1 MKVFLTK
8 INESWIVDKIREEF
22 YKEFP
27 NITTNKI
34 READIVW
41 VIAPWLSPKLN
52 LKKLRNKKVLCS
64 VYHLDKDKKENEDI
78 ERFKQFDENVDQYHT
93 ISLISKEQIKKM
105 TNKKITQ
112 IPFWVN
118 VNQFYLHDEKKSL
131 RAKYGIDSES
141 FLVGSFQRDSEGRDL
156 SKPKMIKGPD
166 IFLEIIEELNR
177 EKNKLTVILTGKR
190 RNYLIQNL
198 ESLGIR
204 YRYFEMVD
212 TLTLNELYN
221 LLDLYVVSSRLEGGP
236 QAIVECATSMTPII
250 STKVGVAP
258 QILNPKSIFDQNDVK
273 SFFSAETDVDYAKKQ
288 VEKYETPGGFN
299 PFLNL
304 LTSIYES

>member
-1 MKVFLTK
+1 MKKKNPV
-8 INESWIVDKIREEF
+8 
-22 YKEFP
+22 
-27 NITTNKI
+27 
-34 READIVW
+34 
-41 VIAPWLSPKLN
+41 SP
-52 LKKLRNKKVLCS
+52 
-64 VYHLDKDKKENEDI
+64 KDKKDW
-78 ERFKQFDENVDQYHT
+78 VDFT
-93 ISLISKEQIKKM
+93 KKM
-105 TNKKITQ
+105 DDILVKE
-112 IPFWVN
+112 
-118 VNQFYLHDEKKSL
+118 DDSL
-131 RAKYGIDSES
+131 QE
-141 FLVGSFQRDSEGRDL
+141 
-156 SKPKMIKGPD
+156 
-166 IFLEIIEELNR
+166 NR

-198 ESLGIR
+198 ESLGIT

-212 TLTLNELYN
+212 MPTLNELYN